1 MREIFKNDLEQ
12 LIADGWVSE
21 IDIASISYTLSGD
34 ELNTT
39 LKCMVIGDAP
49 FRWMSFRLKRFTH
62 HDVHP
67 PCYLTLNSE
76 EDDIRSSIVV
86 HDTEGDVMATIMKF
100 IESEKA
106 DPCHQKFHFFVDRE
120 KAAFKF

>member
-12 LIADGWVSE
+12 LIADGWISE
-21 IDIASISYTLSGD
+21 IDIASISYAGVD

-49 FRWMSFRLKRFTH
+49 FRWMSFQLKRFMYPGVYPYYH
-62 HDVHP
+62 
-67 PCYLTLNSE
+67 TLNDE
-76 EDDIRSSIVV
+76 QDDVRSSVV
-86 HDTEGDVMATIMKF
+86 IHDTEGDVMATILKF

-106 DPCHQKFHFFVDRE
+106 GPCHQKFHFFVDRE